1 MSFTITICV
10 INIALGEPAPSIWNA
25 FEAHSLNTHIQLEQ
39 LNKCGLVPIIWVLL
53 ETSWLQSI
61 VYLSTIVNTISY
73 KSFNLFS
80 ISIPLKRT
88 LIICMINDHENLVIV
103 FMKNF
108 LGTGLFIVLS
118 LKNGRKFSLVEGGG
132 GLLADSIWSS
142 RNLFPPS
149 GCNQLALKVHRR
161 LVTEQANTH
170 NSKQHTINKLS
181 PERLL
186 CDIFCP
192 FFHYAYF
199 TGYFI
204 KFR

>member
-1 MSFTITICV
+1 MFSRTKLVEFNALKMSFTITICV

-132 GLLADSIWSS
+132 CWRIAFGAVGTCSLPQDVLNW
-142 RNLFPPS
+142 R
-149 GCNQLALKVHRR
+149 LK
-161 LVTEQANTH
+161 
-170 NSKQHTINKLS
+170 
-181 PERLL
+181 
-186 CDIFCP
+186 C
-192 FFHYAYF
+192 
-199 TGYFI
+199 TGV
-204 KFR
+204 

>member
-61 VYLSTIVNTISY
+61 VDKYNSQHNFIQKFQFIFNFNSAKTYFNYLHDKRPR
-73 KSFNLFS
+73 KSCYCFHEHFS
-80 ISIPLKRT
+80 RNW
-88 LIICMINDHENLVIV
+88 LIHCS
-103 FMKNF
+103 
-108 LGTGLFIVLS
+108 FI
-118 LKNGRKFSLVEGGG
+118 KKWQEIFTRGGG